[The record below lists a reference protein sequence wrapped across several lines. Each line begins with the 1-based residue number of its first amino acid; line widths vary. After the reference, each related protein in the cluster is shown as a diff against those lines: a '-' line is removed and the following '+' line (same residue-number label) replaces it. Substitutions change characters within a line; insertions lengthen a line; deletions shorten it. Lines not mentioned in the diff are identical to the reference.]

1 MDDDFEL
8 PDSCY
13 SVSNIQDYI
22 EYIIKKHE
30 KETIIP
36 PVQVYINGIN
46 DRLVYKIKDGYKL
59 ELQTP
64 KIMKLF
70 GRTKN

>member
-30 KETIIP
+30 K
-36 PVQVYINGIN
+36 
-46 DRLVYKIKDGYKL
+46 
-59 ELQTP
+59 
-64 KIMKLF
+64 
-70 GRTKN
+70 

>member
-22 EYIIKKHE
+22 EYIIK
-30 KETIIP
+30 
-36 PVQVYINGIN
+36 N
-46 DRLVYKIKDGYKL
+46 
-59 ELQTP
+59 
-64 KIMKLF
+64 
-70 GRTKN
+70 TKNKQ